1 VSPSVSG
8 PHRFS
13 RWSSSTTPLPPR
25 TLAHGRARIPL
36 EGLGTREGPQAQAL
50 ETRTVPDTRTRG
62 QWRLPPRVNLATR
75 AGEGLVHARLLHRRH
90 KAVRRLAASRTVH
103 PTTRR
108 GLNRRLLAGTPSR
121 VMQLHS
127 RGVTRVAGRD
137 SRGKAGRRLR
147 PGAGGGMLPP
157 RARSPQPRAGA
168 DSRPAQRGNPMAGMA
183 VVPR

>member
-1 VSPSVSG
+1 MSPSISG
-8 PHRFS
+8 LHRFS

-36 EGLGTREGPQAQAL
+36 EGLGTREARPAEAL

-62 QWRLPPRVNLATR
+62 QWRLPPRVNLVTQ

-90 KAVRRLAASRTVH
+90 KAARRLVASPIAR
-103 PTTRR
+103 PTTRP
-108 GLNRRLLAGTPSR
+108 GLSRRLLAGTSSR

-127 RGVTRVAGRD
+127 GEATRAAGRD
-137 SRGKAGRRLR
+137 FQGKASPHPR
-147 PGAGGGMLPP
+147 AGVGDGMLPP
-157 RARSPQPRAGA
+157 RARSPQPRVGA
-168 DSRPAQRGNPMAGMA
+168 DSRPAQGGNPMAGMV